1 MAAHPGIFYRENSP
15 IDEAGHIIV
24 GIPWDG
30 TVSGRP
36 GTRFGPLSI
45 RTATLGVE
53 DYSPYQHRDI
63 SDLKI
68 FDAGDI
74 EIPVGDSTAVLTA
87 IRKEYSRLTNENA
100 SLVTLGGEHLI
111 SLPLVQI
118 MHEKYGDDLFV
129 VQFDAHAD
137 LRTDYLGVE
146 FSHATVMHHVSGL
159 LGVDN
164 TAAIGIRSGSRDEWE
179 QLRRHPNYFGGASG
193 RVVGDIGAFAKKL
206 AGRKLYITC
215 DLDVFDPGIMPGTG
229 TPEPGGISFSDF
241 IALLQ
246 NFEGCDIIGA
256 DVVELAPDY
265 DSSGISSVLAA
276 TVLREI
282 MLIMEK

>member
-1 MAAHPGIFYRENSP
+1 
-15 IDEAGHIIV
+15 
-24 GIPWDG
+24 
-30 TVSGRP
+30 
-36 GTRFGPLSI
+36 
-45 RTATLGVE
+45 
-53 DYSPYQHRDI
+53 DI
-63 SDLKI
+63 SELKI
-68 FDAGDI
+68 FDVGDI
-74 EIPVGDSTAVLTA
+74 EIPVGDSAAVLTA
-87 IRKEYSRLTNENA
+87 IRREYSRLTHENA

-146 FSHATVMHHVSGL
+146 FSHATVMHHVSSL

-179 QLRRHPNYFGGASG
+179 RLRSHPNYFGGVSG
-193 RVVGDIGAFAKKL
+193 RAEDEIGAFAKTL
-206 AGRKLYITC
+206 TGRKLYITC

-229 TPEPGGISFSDF
+229 TPEPGGISFRDF
-241 IALLQ
+241 ISLVH
-246 NFEGCDIIGA
+246 NFEDCDIIGA
-256 DVVELAPDY
+256 DIVELAPDY
-265 DSSGISSVLAA
+265 DSSGISSALAA

-282 MLIMEK
+282 LLVMEK

>member
-1 MAAHPGIFYRENSP
+1 MAAHPGIFYSKYSP
-15 IDEAGHIIV
+15 IEKAGHIIL

-87 IRKEYSRLTNENA
+87 IRNEYSRLINENA
-100 SLVTLGGEHLI
+100 PLVTLGGEHLI
-111 SLPLVQI
+111 TLPLVQLI
-118 MHEKYGDDLFV
+118 HEKYGDDLFV

-159 LGVDN
+159 VGVDN

-179 QLRRHPNYFGGASG
+179 RLRSHPNYFGGASG
-193 RVVGDIGAFAKKL
+193 RAVDEIGALAKTL

-215 DLDVFDPGIMPGTG
+215 DLDIFDPGIMPGTG
-229 TPEPGGISFSDF
+229 TPEPGGIGFRDF
-241 IALLQ
+241 IAILK
-246 NFEGCDIIGA
+246 NFNGCDIIGA
-256 DVVELAPDY
+256 DLVELAPDY
-265 DSSGISSVLAA
+265 DSSGISSALAA

-282 MLIMEK
+282 LLIMEK